1 MAAGGERGC
10 TEEGEEMRLRN
21 ANTGRISYA
30 ECRVGG
36 HKSPLSYLFYSVLP
50 SFPHFHFLLSLPGDS
65 LDRQHWGE
73 EGKDFFIRDR

>member
-36 HKSPLSYLFYSVLP
+36 HKSPFPFFFIQFSPLSHIFISCSP
-50 SFPHFHFLLSLPGDS
+50 SLVTASTDS
-65 LDRQHWGE
+65 IGGR
-73 EGKDFFIRDR
+73 GKRFFIRDR